1 MLKRILGSIS
11 YLRRIAIAL
20 ESMERM
26 YAADLRER
34 GVVIGEPGL
43 KDEVEVLYGERAEE
57 IR

>member
-1 MLKRILGSIS
+1 
-11 YLRRIAIAL
+11 
-20 ESMERM
+20 MERM

>member
-1 MLKRILGSIS
+1 MWKRLIGSVQ

-34 GVVIGEPGL
+34 GVIVGEPGL
-43 KDEVEVLYGERAEE
+43 KDEVEVLYGERVEE